1 MAKKVSSTIRG
12 GSIKSFH
19 NFLDSHMDLKSDFK
33 VISSGMSRIVE
44 FEDGLRYRFF
54 GKNLKSKIDG
64 AYFVTSVRN
73 QIDKYIAKKGIVAV
87 NEKPNIQM
95 FNPRAIDSYHDKPVC
110 CLDLN
115 SCYWRTAYLL
125 GFIDEPLYNKGV
137 ESGLKKGLLVSI
149 GALNKMPSIQ
159 HYKNGERISRTFDNE
174 YNSKYSP
181 FYWAII
187 CKVRDLMMEVY
198 KVLGDDLYM
207 WLTDCAFVKPSK
219 QQKVITIFEKYGF
232 PYKVYTSNFVEST
245 ENGVIWFDCKSNKLK
260 NMYYADRLIN
270 ENYNK
275 WKFLKKSYAKNT
287 ILK

>member
-1 MAKKVSSTIRG
+1 MSKKIVKTIRG
-12 GSIKSFH
+12 GSLKSY
-19 NFLDSHMDLKSDFK
+19 NKFLQTHIDQKSDFK
-33 VISSGMSRIVE
+33 VTSSGMSRLVE
-44 FEDGLRYRFF
+44 FDDGIRYRFF
-54 GKNLKSKIDG
+54 GANLKSKIDG

-73 QIDKYIAKKGIVAV
+73 QIDKYIEKHGIIEVK
-87 NEKPNIQM
+87 EKPNIQM
-95 FNPRAIDSYHDKPVC
+95 FNPIAIDNYHNKPIC

-125 GFIDEPLYNKGV
+125 GFIDKELYDKGI

-149 GALNKMPSIQ
+149 GALNKTPSIQ
-159 HYKNGERISRTFDNE
+159 KYVKGKKLVRSFDND
-174 YNSKYSP
+174 YSSKYSP

-198 KVLGDDLYM
+198 KVLGNDMYM
-207 WLTDCAFVKPSK
+207 WLTDCAFVKSSK

-245 ENGVIWFDCKSNKLK
+245 DIGVLWFDCKSNKHK
-260 NMYYADRLIN
+260 AMYYADRLID

-275 WKFLKKSYAKNT
+275 WKYMKKSYSKNT
-287 ILK
+287 IL